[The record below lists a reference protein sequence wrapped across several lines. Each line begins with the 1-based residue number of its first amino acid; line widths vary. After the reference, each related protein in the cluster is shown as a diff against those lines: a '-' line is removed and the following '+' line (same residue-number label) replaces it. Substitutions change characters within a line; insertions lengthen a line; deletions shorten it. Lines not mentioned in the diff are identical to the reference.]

1 MPELEGAFLQSKIW
15 NNLEW
20 MRWLQETRA
29 YAEQHQHN
37 PKEEMLFLLQ
47 RIKAYSRFKHN
58 PRTWVQQ
65 QENSKH

>member
-1 MPELEGAFLQSKIW
+1 
-15 NNLEW
+15 